1 MMSEK
6 SFNDIFSFNLR
17 RFLSLNN
24 MTQLELA
31 KKLGVGTTSVSN
43 WCKGLKTP
51 RMDKVDAMC
60 EIFHCKRRDLM
71 EEDLPSTN
79 SSKTSNNHKVQA
91 TRIPVYG
98 RVAAGI
104 PIEAIEN
111 ILDYEEIPSSW
122 PGEYAGLRVKGNSM
136 EPKISEG
143 DVLIVRIQSDAD
155 SGDVVVALVNG
166 EDATVKK
173 LIKQPTGIVLQPFN
187 PAYEPMYFTH
197 EQARDMPVVIW
208 GKVVENRQK
217 F

>member
-1 MMSEK
+1 MKYEICSKRLLEAM
-6 SFNDIFSFNLR
+6 NDIGIKQR
-17 RFLSLNN
+17 
-24 MTQLELA
+24 ELA
-31 KKLGVGTTSVSN
+31 DKAQIAESSVSHYVN
-43 WCKGLKTP
+43 GSHAPSNKTAG
-51 RMDKVDAMC
+51 KLA
-60 EIFHCKRRDLM
+60 EILHVSPVWLM
-71 EEDLPSTN
+71 GFDVPKYQINT
-79 SSKTSNNHKVQA
+79 T
-91 TRIPVYG
+91 TRAIKIPVYG

-122 PGEYAGLRVKGNSM
+122 PGEYAGVKVKGNSR